1 MRRSYRLARR
11 SFLAGIG
18 GAFGLRVLLRN
29 LEAGAQE
36 MAPPPRFLMTHWP
49 VGTIRYHFLPTG
61 SGSTYTTSR
70 ILQPFEDAGLR
81 EDMIVLYGL
90 HFRGIDQG
98 CGGGHESGTPM
109 MSTGASVPGTRA
121 NGGEEDD
128 GVAGGPSFDQ
138 IFLNHVPG
146 LQTPGIGY
154 ANAICDARVDS
165 QETSTQC
172 LSYGYTSRTI
182 DAARVPGNNC
192 AGGTIKEAVPLLPEL
207 SPLQLY
213 MQLFGGFM
221 PGNPDSNDQE
231 AVKRAL
237 VMRKSVLDYSL
248 DELAALRTLAPSEQL
263 SKIDQHADVIR
274 KIETEIVDKIENGTG
289 AAMGC
294 TAPAEPDKELA
305 GQKGSHFDYG
315 SETATE
321 ADDKKH
327 AEIGKLHAGIIRAAF
342 QCDIIRVA
350 TFQWSP
356 GTNHVSFG
364 GMFPE
369 DSKAIL
375 MHHPLSHRILDRSFA
390 MDGPPTSDYEAKVVE
405 FLVNVQT
412 WYNAQ
417 TAALIQSFKDTTDVH
432 GGNLLDH
439 TIIPY
444 VTEVAETTHSRDPMP
459 AMIFGGRALGMQGG
473 QFQNFDGG
481 GRSHND
487 LWMTIAQAY
496 LGTSDPLPT
505 FDGEAFHQEGV
516 SPIAGLWQ
524 PPA

>member
-18 GAFGLRVLLRN
+18 GAFGLRILLRN

-36 MAPPPRFLMTHWP
+36 TPPPPRFLMTHWP

-61 SGSTYTTSR
+61 SGSSYTTSR

-81 EDMIVLYGL
+81 EDMIVLYGM
-90 HFRGIDQG
+90 HMRGIDAG

-109 MSTGASVPGTRA
+109 ATTGASVPGTRS
-121 NGGEEDD
+121 NGGEADD
-128 GVAGGPSFDQ
+128 GAAGGPSFDQ
-138 IFLNHVPG
+138 IFLNHVPA
-146 LQTPGIGY
+146 LKTPGIGY
-154 ANAICDARVDS
+154 VNAICDARVDS

-172 LSYGYTSRTI
+172 LSYGYTTREI
-182 DAARVPGNNC
+182 AAARA
-192 AGGTIKEAVPLLPEL
+192 AGGCNSGQITEAVPLLPEL
-207 SPLQLY
+207 SPVQLY

-221 PGNPDSNDQE
+221 PGDPTDNQE
-231 AVKRAL
+231 ALQRAL

-248 DELAALRTLAPSEQL
+248 DELDALHTLAPSDQA
-263 SKIDQHADVIR
+263 SKIEQHADVIR
-274 KIETEIVDKIENGTG
+274 KIETQLSDQIENGSG
-289 AAMGC
+289 PAMGC
-294 TAPAEPDKELA
+294 TPPEAPDPELV
-305 GQKGSHFDYG
+305 GKTGSKFDYG
-315 SETATE
+315 SESTSSSDE
-321 ADDKKH
+321 DIH
-327 AEIGKLHAGIIRAAF
+327 RQIGELHAGIIRSAF

-364 GMFPE
+364 GQFP
-369 DSKAIL
+369 DDPGAIL
-375 MHHPLSHRILDRSFA
+375 MHHPLSHRILDRAFA
-390 MDGPPTSDYEAKVVE
+390 MDGPPNTNYEANVIE

-417 TAALIQSFKDTTDVH
+417 TAAIIQSFKDATDVH

-439 TIIPY
+439 TVIPY
-444 VTEVAETTHSRDPMP
+444 ITEVAETTHSREPMP

-473 QFQNFDGG
+473 QFQNFSGG
-481 GRSHND
+481 GRSVND

-496 LGTSDPLPT
+496 LGADPMPT
-505 FDGEAFHQEGV
+505 FDSEVFYKNGV
-516 SPIAGLWQ
+516 SPIEGLWQ
-524 PPA
+524 APA

>member
-1 MRRSYRLARR
+1 
-11 SFLAGIG
+11 
-18 GAFGLRVLLRN
+18 
-29 LEAGAQE
+29 

-61 SGSTYTTSR
+61 SGTTYTTSR

-81 EDMIVLYGL
+81 EDMIVLYGM
-90 HFRGIDQG
+90 HFRGIDAG

-109 MSTGASVPGTRA
+109 MSTGARVPGTRS
-121 NGGEEDD
+121 NGGEADD
-128 GVAGGPSFDQ
+128 GTAGGPSFDQ

-172 LSYGYTSRTI
+172 LSYGYTSRSI
-182 DAARVPGNNC
+182 AAARV
-192 AGGTIKEAVPLLPEL
+192 AGGCGAGTINEAVPLLPEL
-207 SPLQLY
+207 SPVQLY

-221 PGNPDSNDQE
+221 PGNSDPSNQE
-231 AVKRAL
+231 ALRRAL
-237 VMRKSVLDYSL
+237 IMRKSVLDYSI
-248 DELAALRTLAPSEQL
+248 DELDALRTLAPSDQS
-263 SKIDQHADVIR
+263 SKIDQHAEVIR
-274 KIETEIVDKIENGTG
+274 KIENQLADQIGDGTG
-289 AAMGC
+289 PAMGC
-294 TAPAEPDKELA
+294 TAPEAPDASLTGKR
-305 GQKGSHFDYG
+305 GSKFDYG
-315 SETATE
+315 SESTSTSDE
-321 ADDKKH
+321 DVH
-327 AEIGKLHAGIIRAAF
+327 RQIGELHSSIIRAAF

-364 GMFPE
+364 GQFP
-369 DSKAIL
+369 DDPGAIL

-390 MDGPPTSDYEAKVVE
+390 IDGPPTTDYEASVVE

-417 TAALIQSFKDTTDVH
+417 TAAIIQAFKDTTDVH

-473 QFQNFDGG
+473 QFQNFESG

-496 LGTSDPLPT
+496 LGTTDPLPT
-505 FDGEAFHQEGV
+505 FEGEAFHQQGV
-516 SPIAGLWQ
+516 APIEGLWQ
-524 PPA
+524 API